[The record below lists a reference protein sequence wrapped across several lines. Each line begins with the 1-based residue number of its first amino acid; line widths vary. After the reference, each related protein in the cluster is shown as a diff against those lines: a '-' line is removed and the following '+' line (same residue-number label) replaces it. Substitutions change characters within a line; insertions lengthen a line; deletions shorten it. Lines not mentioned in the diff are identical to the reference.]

1 MLSKE
6 VPRMP
11 WQDLAVQ
18 VAGSAAKDLAF
29 HFIQYWNH
37 AKTESTGTKAKNF
50 VVLRPA
56 SRKLRN

>member
-1 MLSKE
+1 
-6 VPRMP
+6 MP

-18 VAGSAAKDLAF
+18 IVGQAAKDLGY

-37 AKTESTGTKAKNF
+37 AKTESTGTKSKDF

-56 SRKLRN
+56 NRKSN